1 MRAHIGVVTWN
12 RLELTRL
19 CLESLLVR
27 TPPGY
32 GLTVVDNGSDD
43 GMREYLLQLADAHP
57 HMRVRL
63 LRRNMGVAVA
73 SNLAW
78 DDAAGADCFVKL
90 DNDVEILD
98 PLWLP
103 RLTTLL
109 ETYPQVGMAAYRLC
123 EWHEPSRR
131 PLPLP
136 DGDYAEETTVC
147 GGGCAAIPRATR
159 ETLGYWNEGYG
170 RYGHEDQDYSW
181 RAARAGYTL
190 AALDPTGMVAHR
202 GYAPG
207 QVNADMEAAKHQSN
221 EARLSGETAYQLY
234 MLLFDEGLLPLK
246 MGRKYLPRQENGI
259 WRFTLNPA
267 FRPVQRLLNELV
279 KTVPVDASGRLTK
292 VDLRA
297 WRDKNTCREETCRD

>member
-1 MRAHIGVVTWN
+1 MRAHLSLITWN
-12 RLELTRL
+12 RLDLTRR
-19 CLESLLVR
+19 CLESLLAV

-32 GLTVVDNGSDD
+32 SLTIADNGSDNETRD
-43 GMREYLLQLADAHP
+43 YLRALTTRHGHISLKCLA
-57 HMRVRL
+57 
-63 LRRNMGVAVA
+63 RNMGLTVA

-78 DDAAGADCFVKL
+78 DDAGDADVCIKL
-90 DNDVEILD
+90 DNDLEFLD
-98 PLWLP
+98 ARWLS

-109 ETYPQVGMAAYRLC
+109 EAYPRVGMAAYRLC

-279 KTVPVDASGRLTK
+279 K
-292 VDLRA
+292 
-297 WRDKNTCREETCRD
+297 

>member
-267 FRPVQRLLNELV
+267 LRPVQRLLNELV